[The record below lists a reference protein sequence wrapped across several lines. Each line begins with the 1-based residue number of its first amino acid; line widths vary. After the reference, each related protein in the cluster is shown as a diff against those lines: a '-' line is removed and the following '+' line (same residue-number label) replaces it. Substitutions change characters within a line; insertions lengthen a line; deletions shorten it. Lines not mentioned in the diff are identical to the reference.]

1 MSKRKHYSYFVKI
14 GIGHKSVSA
23 KEFKEL
29 SRNWEKGE
37 EVNRIAIYSSK
48 GVECGRRV
56 ADLQDVEEF
65 IRNLV
70 E

>member
-1 MSKRKHYSYFVKI
+1 MRKRYHYFVKV

-29 SRNWEKGE
+29 SRDWEKGE
-37 EVNRIAIYSSK
+37 EISRITIYYSK

-56 ADLQDVEEF
+56 ADL
-65 IRNLV
+65 
-70 E
+70 